1 MKFIILFI
9 TVSSKKLSILFKMH
23 EIEILRTI
31 LPEVRLGVRF
41 RYLRDFKENLIAI
54 FIKISIV

>member
-1 MKFIILFI
+1 
-9 TVSSKKLSILFKMH
+9 MH